1 MEVQSNKQNLARPH
15 AYLDGRWPS
24 VTKEL
29 PEYQNS
35 LGAGSRGLGVHSD
48 VNLAS
53 LDGPASIVLVG
64 LPWWGFGIRQVILP
78 PRTLFTRSAVQLMPC
93 EPERQMIPPTKLSYF
108 SVVPP
113 QQTGRT
119 GMGGQQNGQPGAGG
133 KGYPAGTKLYGLR
146 HWQADTINTCDLE
159 PPLFPTRDRIR
170 RASPLP
176 QHLSS
181 VAGFVACAAF
191 PESEPSPHSPIGY
204 PWASRDLGTV
214 PDRFRTRHPIA

>member
-64 LPWWGFGIRQVILP
+64 LPWIWHLGNQVVGIWNSTGNITTSHVIHP
-78 PRTLFTRSAVQLMPC
+78 ECGAADAVRAREADDSADKVVIFFCCASTADWTNRHGWSAKWAAWCGRKRISGRYEIIWATTLA
-93 EPERQMIPPTKLSYF
+93 
-108 SVVPP
+108 
-113 QQTGRT
+113 GR
-119 GMGGQQNGQPGAGG
+119 
-133 KGYPAGTKLYGLR
+133 
-146 HWQADTINTCDLE
+146 HD
-159 PPLFPTRDRIR
+159 
-170 RASPLP
+170 
-176 QHLSS
+176 QHL
-181 VAGFVACAAF
+181 
-191 PESEPSPHSPIGY
+191 
-204 PWASRDLGTV
+204 
-214 PDRFRTRHPIA
+214 